1 MPIAFSDLY
10 DENTVEESSST
21 IRERVMRAR
30 NIQMDRFKDTGI
42 YCNSNMTQTQLHAF
56 CQLDN
61 ASKKLLERAFEKLG
75 ISARAHNRI
84 LKLARTIADLDSS
97 DVIHSAHIAEAIQY
111 RALDKSLWN

>member
-1 MPIAFSDLY
+1 
-10 DENTVEESSST
+10 
-21 IRERVMRAR
+21 
-30 NIQMDRFKDTGI
+30 
-42 YCNSNMTQTQLHAF
+42 MTQTQLHAF

-84 LKLARTIADLDSS
+84 LKLARTIADLDNS
-97 DVIHSAHIAEAIQY
+97 DVIQSAHIAEAIQY